1 MNPAVN
7 RALQSALVATAVANF
22 VLAIAFIAQADWAT
36 DLWPFA
42 TSRLTNIFIG
52 SILAA
57 IAAPLTLII
66 ATREYGALRATSAF
80 PVLMLGS
87 ISVFLLI
94 EDGSE
99 HVVEAVVL
107 ALSAAFGLVVMR
119 VGRSIPLRDQRPAP
133 GLVRASYA
141 VFAALLVLAGG
152 LLVAGADNV
161 MPWPVASDTG
171 VAAGLIFLGA
181 SATYVYG
188 ALRPLWSYVATPL
201 LGFLVYDL
209 VLIVPLL
216 DHFSDV
222 LDEQRT
228 SLVIYVAVLVY
239 SGLLAVWYLLVS
251 PRTRLFG
258 SASSTAE

>member
-1 MNPAVN
+1 MA
-7 RALQSALVATAVANF
+7 AAVANC
-22 VLAIAFIAQADWAT
+22 VLAIAFIAQAEWAA

-52 SILAA
+52 AILAA
-57 IAAPLTLII
+57 IAAPLLLIV
-66 ATREYGALRATSAF
+66 ATRDYIALRATSLF

-87 ISVFLLI
+87 LAVYVLI
-94 EDGSE
+94 EDGRA
-99 HVVEAVVL
+99 HVLEALVL
-107 ALSAAFGLVVMR
+107 ALAAGFGVVVMR
-119 VGRSIPLRDQRPAP
+119 VGRTVPLRDERRAP

-141 VFAALLVLAGG
+141 VFAALLLLAGG
-152 LLVAGADNV
+152 LLVAGIDNV
-161 MPWPVASDTG
+161 MPWPVDSDTAT
-171 VAAGLIFLGA
+171 AAGLIFLGA
-181 SATYVYG
+181 ASTYIYG
-188 ALRPLWSYVATPL
+188 ALRPMWSFVATPL

-228 SLVIYVAVLVY
+228 SLVIYIAVLVY
-239 SGLLAVWYLLVS
+239 SGLLAVWFLLVS

-258 SASSTAE
+258 RTHLR